1 MEGAGRGSRET
12 PEHPL
17 HPPLS
22 LFEMQL
28 FVCMKV
34 PFQYQFFV
42 LSDGRVSIIDTQM
55 EALNFI
61 LLLLQLLYMTGKY
74 VCCAYI
80 RHLSVCQLQ
89 MPVPS
94 CLCAYFHAC
103 AVIVCL
109 SFCTLSNIQRHRN
122 VQKGSKMEIQIPRML
137 IANSTI

>member
-1 MEGAGRGSRET
+1 
-12 PEHPL
+12 
-17 HPPLS
+17 
-22 LFEMQL
+22 
-28 FVCMKV
+28 MKV

-80 RHLSVCQLQ
+80 KLREMVRSKRRLIHGVGHGPPGERFYCTDKRICPCVNYRCLSLHVCVLIS
-89 MPVPS
+89 MPV
-94 CLCAYFHAC
+94 
-103 AVIVCL
+103 VVCL

-122 VQKGSKMEIQIPRML
+122 VQKGSKMEIQITPDVN
-137 IANSTI
+137 ANSTI